1 MDNINLEKIFSFLNQ
16 AGKLKDVLR
25 YNEKRNGAKESVAD
39 HSWRLALM
47 AFTMAEELEISVDI
61 LKSIKLAIVHD
72 VAESI
77 TGDIDAVLIME
88 GKVLK
93 EEKKRKEISAMEE
106 IKKIA
111 PEKVGLEIYNL
122 WDEYEKGETKEAK
135 FIKALDKVETLMH
148 LAESGCRTYDKPD
161 LIPTYADKTVEN
173 FPELLPM
180 LKIVKRKLKEEF
192 IKGEFEWKE
201 EYDRI

>member
-1 MDNINLEKIFSFLNQ
+1 MENLEKIFSFLSH

-25 YNEKRNGAKESVAD
+25 YNEKRNGTKESVAD

-47 AFTMAEELEISVDI
+47 VFTIAEELKISVDI
-61 LKSIKLAIVHD
+61 LKSIKMALAHD
-72 VAESI
+72 IAESI

-93 EEKKRKEISAMEE
+93 EEKKKEEIKAMEE

-111 PEKVGLEIYNL
+111 PEKIGLEIYDL
-122 WDEYEKGETKEAK
+122 WNEYEKSETREAR
-135 FIKALDKVETLMH
+135 FIKALDKLETLMH
-148 LAESGCRTYDKPD
+148 LAESGHKTYDKPD
-161 LIPTYADKTVEN
+161 LIPTYADEAVKN

-180 LKIVKRKLKEEF
+180 LKIVKRKLKDEF
-192 IKGEFEWKE
+192 IKGGFEWKV
-201 EYDRI
+201 EYE

>member
-1 MDNINLEKIFSFLNQ
+1 MDNRNLEKIFSFLSQ

-25 YNEKRNGAKESVAD
+25 YNEKRNGTKESVAD

-47 AFTMAEELEISVDI
+47 AFIMAEELGISVDI

-72 VAESI
+72 IAESI

-93 EEKKRKEISAMEE
+93 EEKKKEEIKAMEE
-106 IKKIA
+106 IRKIP
-111 PEKVGLEIYNL
+111 PEKVGLEIYGL
-122 WDEYEKGETKEAK
+122 WNEYEKGETKEAK
-135 FIKALDKVETLMH
+135 FIKALDKLETLMH
-148 LAESGCRTYDKPD
+148 LAESGYKTYDKPN
-161 LIPTYADKTVEN
+161 LIPTYADEAIKN

-180 LKIVKRKLKEEF
+180 LKIIKRKLKKEF
-192 IKGEFEWKE
+192 IKGGFEWKE